1 MIEGLAKFLSLRGV
15 DFGGF
20 STIFDIGSR
29 DARQSLQLSRL
40 FSNANIIAVECN
52 PATLDQCRRNSAKHS
67 RIKLVEKAIN
77 SHTGHCRFYPIDPER
92 TVTSWKDGNPG
103 ASSLF
108 VANGDYPIETYVQ
121 NEVEVECIRLE
132 DLCAQ
137 YGITAIDLIWMDLQG
152 AELIALQ
159 SAGPILDSVRYI
171 YTEVSHRPIYTGQC
185 LFDEVESFL
194 TSAGFVRCTRIDTER
209 WQQDAIYVH
218 QRELSGA
225 TL

>member
-1 MIEGLAKFLSLRGV
+1 MRGA
-15 DFGGF
+15 DFGDF
-20 STIFDIGSR
+20 STVFDLGSR
-29 DARQSLQLSRL
+29 DARQALQLSKL
-40 FSNANIIAVECN
+40 FGNATVVAVECN
-52 PATLDQCRRNSAKHS
+52 PATLDQCRRNSAKS
-67 RIKLVEKAIN
+67 PRIKLVEKAIN
-77 SHTGHCRFYPIDPER
+77 SHTGHCRFFPIDPAR
-92 TVTSWKDGNPG
+92 TVTSWQDGNPG

-159 SAGPILDSVRYI
+159 SAGAILDSVRYI
-171 YTEVSHRPIYTGQC
+171 YTEVSHRPIYAGQC

-194 TSAGFVRCTRIDTER
+194 TSAGFERCTRIDRER

-218 QRELSGA
+218 QRELFGA
-225 TL
+225 AL